1 MLNSLRIS
9 DSIKGVRGIVF
20 GDFRPRGKPTENAA
34 ADTSKSFTMTQVF
47 QNPAYCGAWF
57 GHIRD
62 KYTLPIGI
70 EASMD
75 AEKQTLTI
83 LESAVLPR

>member
-1 MLNSLRIS
+1 MI
-9 DSIKGVRGIVF
+9 
-20 GDFRPRGKPTENAA
+20 
-34 ADTSKSFTMTQVF
+34 QVF
-47 QNPAYCGAWF
+47 QNFADQMRIPAYCGAWF

-75 AEKQTLTI
+75 ADQKTLTL
-83 LESAVLPR
+83 LESAVVQHQPFTPLNPRD